1 MENLSSLQNDIFN
14 KYLNGENIFISGPG
28 GSGKTYLIKQIVN
41 HAKFN
46 GKQCQVCA
54 LTGCAAILLECNA
67 TTLHSFAGI
76 GLANGTVNQVVDKVT
91 GNKKKRANWNKTKIL
106 IIDEVSMLSSKLF
119 NIIDLI
125 AKRVKK
131 ERDKPFGGMQIIF
144 SGDFYQLPPV
154 GEENDP
160 ETLKFCFES
169 DNWNETFSL
178 HNQIILEKVFRQTDE
193 KYAKILNKL
202 RVGKITKSGIDE
214 LKKCVNKKIDESSS
228 PTIILPRR
236 KDAEKINNDEFSKL
250 KDNEERIYKVSLADI
265 AEMQL
270 NKEQIAEIELLTYN
284 KTEVEFEFEYLSNN
298 LMVDKEIKLKIGSQ
312 VMCVCN
318 LNVEGTKPI
327 VNGSQGIVIAFKN
340 NFPVVK
346 FNNDLIQT
354 ITPHIWQS
362 ERIPNVGV
370 KQIPLIYSWAITIH
384 KAQGITLD
392 QALID
397 IGKQVFECGQT
408 YVALS
413 RVKSL
418 EGLYLKDF
426 DYNKIKVNNKVKLF
440 YEKLINHK
448 A

>member
-1 MENLSSLQNDIFN
+1 MENLSSQQNEIFN

-28 GSGKTYLIKQIVN
+28 GSGKTFLIKQIVN
-41 HAKFN
+41 HAKLN
-46 GKQCQVCA
+46 SKQCQVCA

-76 GLANGTVNQVVDKVT
+76 GLANGTVNQVVDRVA
-91 GNKKKRANWNKTKIL
+91 GNKKKRANWNKTKLL

-131 ERDKPFGGMQIIF
+131 ERDKPFGGIQIIF
-144 SGDFYQLPPV
+144 AGDFYQLPPV
-154 GEENDP
+154 GEESDP
-160 ETLKFCFES
+160 DTLKFCFES
-169 DNWNETFSL
+169 PIWNETFTL
-178 HNQIILEKVFRQTDE
+178 NNQIILEKVFRQTDE

-202 RVGKITKSGIDE
+202 RVGKITKSGIEE
-214 LKKCVNKKIDESSS
+214 LKKCVNKKIDNTCS

-236 KDAEKINNDEFSKL
+236 KDADKINNDEFSKL
-250 KDNEERIYKVSLADI
+250 EDKEEKIYKASNADLT
-265 AEMQL
+265 EMQL
-270 NKEQIAEIELLTYN
+270 NKEQIQEIEQLTYN
-284 KTEVEFEFEYLSNN
+284 KTERDFEFEFLSNN
-298 LMVDKEIKLKIGSQ
+298 LMVEKEIKLKIGSK

-318 LNVEGTKPI
+318 LNIDGTKPI
-327 VNGSQGIVIAFKN
+327 VNGSQGTVIDFKN

-346 FNNDLIQT
+346 FTNDLIQT
-354 ITPHIWQS
+354 ITPHVWQS
-362 ERIPNVGV
+362 ERILSVGV
-370 KQIPLIYSWAITIH
+370 KQLPLIYSWAITIH